1 MTKESDCMKKL
12 ITWTMSAL
20 ILMIGFPWLAVTFA
34 GSAGGLHRDFTGVC

>member
-1 MTKESDCMKKL
+1 MKKL

-34 GSAGGLHRDFTGVC
+34 GSVGLSIHICVWKLCVL